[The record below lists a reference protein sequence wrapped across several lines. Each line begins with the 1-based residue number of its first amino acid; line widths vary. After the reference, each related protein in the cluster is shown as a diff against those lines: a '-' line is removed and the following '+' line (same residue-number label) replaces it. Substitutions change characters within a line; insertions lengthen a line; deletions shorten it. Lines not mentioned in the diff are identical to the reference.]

1 MQLAW
6 GLHWNFSFFNLSVCK
21 AYSSLFRIP
30 LWFRKHSLVCLLL
43 QRCWGIDLSLSTLL
57 VTFQGPT
64 KFVWDSEE
72 GAGSDSSPHLLRWS
86 VKYPVTPF
94 LSGYP
99 TPRDSWSES
108 SGQIFLGLSFLIKEK
123 RTLLFLLLFSPLLTV
138 SVFFFLKPSFWCEAG
153 RLSDLLTT
161 LDAVLGHLG
170 GGGGASCPSV
180 HGFPSK
186 KWLSWV
192 YHKLFCLIGTILR
205 SWSLNLTF

>member
-6 GLHWNFSFFNLSVCK
+6 GLHWNFFFNLSVCK
-21 AYSSLFRIP
+21 AYSSLFIIP
-30 LWFRKHSLVCLLL
+30 IWFKKHSLVCLLP
-43 QRCWGIDLSLSTLL
+43 QRRWGIDLSLSTLL
-57 VTFQGPT
+57 ITFQGPT

-86 VKYPVTPF
+86 VKYPVTPS

-170 GGGGASCPSV
+170 GWGGGKLSLSA
-180 HGFPSK
+180 
-186 KWLSWV
+186 WLPVKEMVVMGLS
-192 YHKLFCLIGTILR
+192 
-205 SWSLNLTF
+205 